1 MQDILQIVLWYIGFM
16 LIVVIHEFGHYIV
29 GKAVK
34 FKCSEFSIGIGP
46 SLFKKEKDGTKFNI
60 KAIPFGGACT
70 FDEFVTE
77 HEKGEN
83 VRGFYLRKALVF
95 IAGPLFNF
103 ALAFILSLCMGNV
116 EGLEITAVNDTQL
129 SSVSISEGDVIRNI
143 NDVRIYDEDDISE
156 LLVAGVDNT
165 ITFLNSDYE
174 KETVS
179 FFCENTELDVAFDTS
194 IGGKLKGA
202 CRNFGKLVQ
211 IMTDAAGAIFT
222 DEESLSDEIIPTNPY
237 SNLENGEEVP
247 FSLSRTYNGAVMI
260 TSIIS
265 FCLGCLNL
273 LPVVIF
279 DGFKFVMS
287 LFCLAINKDLS
298 QKANIVVA
306 VIGIVLSVII
316 IF

>member
-1 MQDILQIVLWYIGFM
+1 MNILFFQSKPKNKTAWQRFIVFVLFDYFTVCHTAYNIINSYFTLVQPYSCVLGYRIM
-16 LIVVIHEFGHYIV
+16 L
-29 GKAVK
+29 
-34 FKCSEFSIGIGP
+34 
-46 SLFKKEKDGTKFNI
+46 
-60 KAIPFGGACT
+60 
-70 FDEFVTE
+70 
-77 HEKGEN
+77 
-83 VRGFYLRKALVF
+83 
-95 IAGPLFNF
+95 
-103 ALAFILSLCMGNV
+103 
-116 EGLEITAVNDTQL
+116 
-129 SSVSISEGDVIRNI
+129 
-143 NDVRIYDEDDISE
+143 
-156 LLVAGVDNT
+156 
-165 ITFLNSDYE
+165 
-174 KETVS
+174 S